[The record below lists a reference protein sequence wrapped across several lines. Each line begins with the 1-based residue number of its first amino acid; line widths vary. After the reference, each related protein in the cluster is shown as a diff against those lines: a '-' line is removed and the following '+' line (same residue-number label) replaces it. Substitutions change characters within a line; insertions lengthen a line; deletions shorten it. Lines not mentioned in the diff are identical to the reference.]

1 MFANQTVHPLWSL
14 RTSVHVH
21 LPRLIA
27 CLNVSL
33 AKVRW
38 QLCCEDTSHGYRG
51 FTRRCEAVPVRRC
64 HEVPAESC
72 DTVEDTRCDLVPGQQ
87 CHTVNTLHCHMV
99 PDEVTLLSAVSY
111 LTLPLVNSAVT
122 LIIFSRFA
130 MNLCYTSALIMMWR
144 SVSRFLINS
153 AIYRRRTFAPKW
165 KRKLPDGVNTNWL
178 FPSILPQQ
186 NV

>member
-1 MFANQTVHPLWSL
+1 MIFADKHPRPLTSFNRLFKYFFREGSL
-14 RTSVHVH
+14 TALLRGHQPRI
-21 LPRLIA
+21 PRLHA
-27 CLNVSL
+27 
-33 AKVRW
+33 AVRGGAGAAVPRGPGRELRHGGGH
-38 QLCCEDTSHGYRG
+38 QVRPRARPAVPHRQHPPVPHGLRRGDTSQCSFILDIAIGQCG
-51 FTRRCEAVPVRRC
+51 SPF
-64 HEVPAESC
+64 
-72 DTVEDTRCDLVPGQQ
+72 EDFL
-87 CHTVNTLHCHMV
+87 
-99 PDEVTLLSAVSY
+99 VTLF
-111 LTLPLVNSAVT
+111 
-122 LIIFSRFA
+122 IFSRFA

>member
-1 MFANQTVHPLWSL
+1 MSF
-14 RTSVHVH
+14 
-21 LPRLIA
+21 
-27 CLNVSL
+27 

-87 CHTVNTLHCHMV
+87 CHTVNTLQCRMV
-99 PDEVTLLSAVSY
+99 PDEVTLPSAVSY
-111 LTLPLVNSAVT
+111 LTILTLPLVNSADLLKTSLVT
-122 LIIFSRFA
+122 IIIFSRFA